1 MNLDCSRR
9 IDNGGLAGSRCF
21 LKYHWARTLG
31 LIRSAIVTS
40 APGWMLNRWCHTETG
55 PKPITISFFS
65 RLMPTSVL
73 FIQYS
78 RYFTAASRNT
88 CFQGWQNLGKKRK
101 AKRWDNK
108 HSTLTEIYNA
118 QMISHHWPPADER
131 QHTTVMNWRQ
141 FIRVS
146 PPHDGWWISLHT
158 SPTSGNK
165 EIPRNRSKHNIDQT
179 ATTPLQET
187 AF

>member
-1 MNLDCSRR
+1 MLLKISLGQDVGPVRYSISNSHLCSRMDAESLMPYR
-9 IDNGGLAGSRCF
+9 
-21 LKYHWARTLG
+21 
-31 LIRSAIVTS
+31 
-40 APGWMLNRWCHTETG
+40 NRA
-55 PKPITISFFS
+55 KPITISFFS
-65 RLMPTSVL
+65 RHMPTSVL

-165 EIPRNRSKHNIDQT
+165 EIPRNRSKHNMDQT
-179 ATTPLQET
+179 ATTALQET